1 MKIFENAPIKNVP
14 VKTKLS
20 LADEVE
26 YRDGQVVSKTL
37 AQNKNVSLT
46 LFAFEKGEEISTHSS
61 GGDALVTVLDGKGRF
76 TIDGEPFLLSAGES
90 IVMPRNVPHAVYGEE
105 RFKMLLTVVF

>member
-1 MKIFENAPIKNVP
+1 MKIFESTPIKNIP
-14 VKTKLS
+14 KQTKLC
-20 LADEVE
+20 LENEVE

-37 AQNKNVSLT
+37 AQNRNVSLT

-76 TIDGEPFLLSAGES
+76 TIDGSEYYLCEGES